1 MVETSGPK
9 LTSQDETNGLEP
21 LDACPAAP
29 VQFRG
34 LTVAPNQAC
43 CCRLIHG
50 MTVLEIFIVER
61 RRAVEVSA
69 WCGGRAQFSASL
81 CHQSRMILTAQG

>member
-1 MVETSGPK
+1 MAETSGPK

-21 LDACPAAP
+21 LDACPA
-29 VQFRG
+29 
-34 LTVAPNQAC
+34 VAPNQAC

-69 WCGGRAQFSASL
+69 WCGGRAQFSTSL
-81 CHQSRMILTAQG
+81 CHQSRMILTAHG